1 MLNRLEINA
10 DENTYNENFKPD
22 VLINAMK
29 DVLVKRHVPFNTL
42 EQLPMAEINAMHN
55 FIQKAFIKQDKLENK
70 NKGTR
75 FSTQIKDPAMAML
88 DADKTMT
95 AYTFVEKSKDYIA
108 ERYAQANKYH
118 VWWVWSTRAAKPSKA
133 F

>member
-1 MLNRLEINA
+1 MSDIRNLMLGRLEINA

-55 FIQKAFIKQDKLENK
+55 FIKKAFIKQDKLEHK

-108 ERYAQANKYH
+108 ERYAQ
-118 VWWVWSTRAAKPSKA
+118 
-133 F
+133 